1 MKETKIQIKR
11 NELGGRDV
19 IVIND
24 ELTVEQRNMIKYE
37 IYKSIN
43 ESYSKLIKFLPPNGE
58 A

>member
-1 MKETKIQIKR
+1 MKDTKILIKR

-24 ELTVEQRNMIKYE
+24 DLTVEQKHIIKYE
-37 IYKSIN
+37 IYKTIN
-43 ESYSKLIKFLPPNGE
+43 ESHSKLMKFLPTNGE